1 MAVLG
6 HRAEVAVSE
15 FRAGKTAGAA
25 GVLVV
30 EDDPE
35 LRDLAADLLGSL
47 GYRTMAAESGDAAL
61 SILQA
66 ERGIDV
72 IFTDLVMPGRLDGLA
87 LADEARR
94 LCLGVKIVF
103 TSGYIGHAAL
113 KQRLPGHEEVF
124 LHKPYRVRELA
135 AAIERALA
143 G

>member
-1 MAVLG
+1 VSGFQAAG
-6 HRAEVAVSE
+6 RA
-15 FRAGKTAGAA
+15 AGAV
-25 GVLVV
+25 GILVV

-35 LRDLAADLLGSL
+35 LRDLAADLLESL
-47 GYRTMAAESGDAAL
+47 GYRTMMAASGDAAL
-61 SILQA
+61 GILEA

-94 LCLGVKIVF
+94 LCFGIKIVF
-103 TSGYIGHAAL
+103 TSGYVGHAAL
-113 KQRLPGHEEVF
+113 RQRLPGREEVF
-124 LHKPYRVRELA
+124 LHKPYRARELA